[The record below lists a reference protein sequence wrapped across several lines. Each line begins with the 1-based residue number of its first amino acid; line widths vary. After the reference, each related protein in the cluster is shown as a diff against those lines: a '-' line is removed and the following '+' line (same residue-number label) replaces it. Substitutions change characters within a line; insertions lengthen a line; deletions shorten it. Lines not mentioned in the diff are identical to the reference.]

1 MNKSKFIIGDEYIHQ
16 IEADS
21 CIFTIYT
28 YVGKGLDQVI
38 GIFTDFEGTPYHFEY
53 TNMIPCTKV
62 EPKYPNPPLPHC
74 EERIA
79 FAKGANIEY
88 LLLNEGIWHNSATP
102 SWNPKLKYRVKTEK
116 TKDDL
121 RIEKLE
127 QLIKRDMRFLD
138 THRKQLAELKPK
150 IHY

>member
-16 IEADS
+16 IQADS

-28 YVGKGLDQVI
+28 YVGKGFDQII
-38 GIFTDFEGTPYHFEY
+38 GIFTDFEGTRYHLEY
-53 TNMIPCTKV
+53 QNMIPCTKV
-62 EPKYPNPPLPHC
+62 ESQYPNPPLPHC

-79 FAKGANIEY
+79 HAKGANIEQF
-88 LLLNEGIWHNSATP
+88 LLDSNVWRFTKNP
-102 SWNPKLKYRVKTEK
+102 SWNPDIEYRVKVEN

-121 RIEKLE
+121 RIEQLEKLIAADS
-127 QLIKRDMRFLD
+127 LVLD
-138 THRKQLAELKPK
+138 KYKKELSELKPT

>member
-16 IEADS
+16 IQADS

-38 GIFTDFEGTPYHFEY
+38 GIFTDFEGTRYHLEY

-62 EPKYPNPPLPHC
+62 EPQYPNPPLAHC

-79 FAKGANIEY
+79 FAKGANIEI
-88 LLLNEGIWHNSATP
+88 LKQGEWIFCEFPT
-102 SWNPKLKYRVKTEK
+102 WNDYRSYRVKVEK
-116 TKDDL
+116 TKDEL
-121 RIEKLE
+121 RIEELYERVQILISELNDLNEEITELE
-127 QLIKRDMRFLD
+127 
-138 THRKQLAELKPK
+138 K
-150 IHY
+150 IND